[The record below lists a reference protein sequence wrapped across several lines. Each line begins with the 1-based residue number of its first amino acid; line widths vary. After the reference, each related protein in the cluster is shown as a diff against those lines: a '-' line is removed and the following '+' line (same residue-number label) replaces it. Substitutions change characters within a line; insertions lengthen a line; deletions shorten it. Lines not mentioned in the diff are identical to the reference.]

1 MMKRLFSQRHG
12 LDNPNTGPRYECA
25 PEEIRDGLIWVL
37 NIVCDRLASQPE
49 FIDSVHDRTGLKAY
63 LWNRIAYLLD
73 HKYRRGLRREDL
85 ILLIRSV
92 DWYEFYD
99 ICELLHDAFMRIDR
113 ERNVTIPAD
122 IETFKEKIGE
132 RFSKEGIHRLPLYV
146 DEYQSS
152 LDFSN
157 ELNRVLSDHQIGYK
171 LKDGEIQR
179 ILPAAI
185 QETIDQTTKL
195 LHHSEFAGPEQQ
207 FQKAIRFYNQR
218 PKPDLEN
225 PDLENTVKE
234 AVGAVEA
241 TLRILANDEKLTLSQ
256 IIKQEPFNTEIHGA
270 LKRALD
276 SMYGYRGDAPGV
288 AHGQAGPSVTGTEEA
303 ELVLAQ
309 SAGWIVYLYNKFAN
323 T

>member
-12 LDNPNTGPRYECA
+12 LGTPTTGPRYECA

-49 FIDSVHDRTGLKAY
+49 YIDSLYDRAELQAIH
-63 LWNRIAYLLD
+63 WNKIAGIVD
-73 HKYRRGLRREDL
+73 RKYRRSLRREDL
-85 ILLIRSV
+85 IQRIRSV
-92 DWYEFYD
+92 DWYEFLD
-99 ICELLHDAFMRIDR
+99 ICELLHDAFIAIDR
-113 ERNVTIPAD
+113 ERGVSIPAD
-122 IETFKEKIGE
+122 IETFNEKIGE
-132 RFSKEGIHRLPLYV
+132 RSSKEEIHRLPLYV
-146 DEYQSS
+146 AQYQSA
-152 LDFSN
+152 LDYSN

-179 ILPAAI
+179 IHPEAI

-225 PDLENTVKE
+225 TVKE

-241 TLRILANDEKLTLSQ
+241 TLRILANGEKLTLSQ
-256 IIKQEPFNTEIHGA
+256 IIKKEPFNTEIHGA
-270 LKRALD
+270 LKRLLD
-276 SMYGYRGDAPGV
+276 NLYGYRGDAPGV

-309 SAGWIVYLYNKFAN
+309 SAGWIVYLYKKFAK
-323 T
+323 TST